1 MVSDHPPLA
10 DSAPD
15 QSPPPSDV
23 LTLLAA
29 DHTQTI
35 IGHIHDS
42 PTPARAVAESCDASR
57 TTVYRRLNRLVD
69 AGLVKSRMTY
79 DPDGHHRTV
88 FETTIDSLTL
98 DLTDDGYQL
107 DVHTH
112 CSNVESPAA
121 SYPQPSD

>member
-1 MVSDHPPLA
+1 MASDHPPLT
-10 DSAPD
+10 DSTPD
-15 QSPPPSDV
+15 QSAPSSDV

-35 IGHIHDS
+35 IGQIHDS

-69 AGLVKSRMTY
+69 AGLVEPRMTY

-112 CSNVESPAA
+112 SSNVDSPAIPH
-121 SYPQPSD
+121 PQPSD